1 MDPNRVLDLVFE
13 AYERWPAN
21 DGFAELL
28 RLFRTENF
36 AQVLGFK
43 FQCHAKAAA
52 AALAEKEDGEAGE
65 DGVLKDR
72 RSQRERGRMG
82 TSVTRLKR
90 ALAAD
95 ALAVDGDD
103 LVAAF
108 DPRARRARVEHEAED
123 ADLRRVLRVLRDV
136 HADAADVVLQKRREV
151 RRVDEPRVRIVERA
165 DEGRSIIQS
174 DVGVESKGVRPRS

>member
-1 MDPNRVLDLVFE
+1 
-13 AYERWPAN
+13 
-21 DGFAELL
+21 
-28 RLFRTENF
+28 
-36 AQVLGFK
+36 
-43 FQCHAKAAA
+43 
-52 AALAEKEDGEAGE
+52 
-65 DGVLKDR
+65 
-72 RSQRERGRMG
+72 MG